1 MSDASTPSE
10 QSAVGGCSTTKQIA
24 RYLTLNFGGYFMCRI
39 ATDPD
44 PSDDPYGTSGYTM
57 ALSHE
62 PVLDQVIRLQ
72 YDPVAA
78 PLRSNPLPNL
88 RKQVRE
94 GVTVK
99 SVSFD
104 GVADAA
110 RTKTLLGARVDL
122 LRNPQFISTNNTVGS
137 DDTMAFV
144 VEPFHLKITHD
155 APQDGRRVPVLIEA
169 EDNLIPGRPNVTAVE
184 IPNPAVYARR
194 MSTFAPTPSA
204 AANQAIG
211 VFDEYGYFRDRLRW
225 LREQIASDRTSTDEK
240 QACRSR
246 VFQIEAWGD
255 RVINKLGF
263 QALWSHG
270 TNGLQRFDVDP
281 PEIATELLGG
291 RVIIDQPWTV
301 NYWFGGWDGD
311 LLVGYLGGALNIP
324 FVPS

>member
-1 MSDASTPSE
+1 
-10 QSAVGGCSTTKQIA
+10 
-24 RYLTLNFGGYFMCRI
+24 
-39 ATDPD
+39 
-44 PSDDPYGTSGYTM
+44 M
-57 ALSHE
+57 ALAHE

-72 YDPVAA
+72 YDPNAA

-104 GVADAA
+104 GVADPE

-122 LRNPQFISTNNTVGS
+122 LRNPKFISTNNTVGS

-155 APQDGRRVPVLIEA
+155 ALHDGQRVAVLIEA
-169 EDNLIPGRPNVTAVE
+169 EDNLIPGNPKVTAVE
-184 IPNPAVYARR
+184 IPDPAVYASRL
-194 MSTFAPTPSA
+194 STFGPQPSA

-225 LREQIASDRTSTDEK
+225 LREQIASDRTSSDEK
-240 QACRSR
+240 QSYRSR

-281 PEIATELLGG
+281 PQMSSRLLGG
-291 RVIIDQPWTV
+291 HVIKDQPWTV
-301 NYWFGGWDGD
+301 SYWFGGWDGD
-311 LLVGYLGGALNIP
+311 LLVGYMAGTLNIP
-324 FVPS
+324 FVPIVPS

>member
-1 MSDASTPSE
+1 MSVASASPAGPVP
-10 QSAVGGCSTTKQIA
+10 QVA
-24 RYLTLNFGGYFMCRI
+24 RYLTINFGGYFMCRI

-57 ALSHE
+57 ALAQE

-72 YDPVAA
+72 YDAAAA

-94 GVTVK
+94 GVTVR
-99 SVSFD
+99 SVNFD
-104 GVADAA
+104 GVPDPD
-110 RTKTLLGARVDL
+110 RTKALAGGRVDL
-122 LRNPQFISTNNTVGS
+122 LGSPRFVSTNNTVGS

-144 VEPFHLKITHD
+144 VEPFRLSITHD
-155 APQDGRRVPVLIEA
+155 APLDGRTVRVRVEA
-169 EDNLIPGRPNVTAVE
+169 EDDLIPGKPGVKAVE
-184 IPNPAVYARR
+184 ITDPAVYAARL
-194 MSTFAPTPSA
+194 SAFAPAPSA

-225 LREQIASDRTSTDEK
+225 LREQIASDRTSPAEK
-240 QACRSR
+240 EACRSR
-246 VFQIEAWGD
+246 VYQIEAWGD

-263 QALWSHG
+263 QAVWSHG
-270 TNGLQRFDVDP
+270 TNGPQRFDVDP
-281 PEIATELLGG
+281 PEAAGALLGG
-291 RVIIDQPWTV
+291 RVITDQAWTV

-311 LLVGYLGGALNIP
+311 LLVGYMAGALNVP